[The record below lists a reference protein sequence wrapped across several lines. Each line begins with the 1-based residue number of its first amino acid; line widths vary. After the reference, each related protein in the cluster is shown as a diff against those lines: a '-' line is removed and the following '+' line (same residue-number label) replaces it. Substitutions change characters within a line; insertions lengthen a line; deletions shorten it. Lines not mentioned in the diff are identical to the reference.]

1 MDRWIESLLKTAARY
16 RGVKWILS
24 KERSRTRGALDIPGQ
39 TNNLGGHMPE
49 SDRIAVRLT
58 DSRPTVILSMLFSGR
73 KLTVRAATEQNCTC
87 LLGFVEFL
95 SVVQILSRFGL
106 TPRRRN
112 TCLPKSRST
121 VSAIPM
127 RSLEWSSLSL
137 RTLRFMSQVQRSS
150 SMAV

>member
-24 KERSRTRGALDIPGQ
+24 KERTRTRGALDIPGQ

-106 TPRRRN
+106 TPRR
-112 TCLPKSRST
+112 
-121 VSAIPM
+121 
-127 RSLEWSSLSL
+127 
-137 RTLRFMSQVQRSS
+137 
-150 SMAV
+150 